1 MFKENLYVRKMIEKV
16 NGQDGQDGQD
26 GVIQELNK
34 YLHIEPS
41 TILEE
46 NRQKT
51 TKELEEVKSTID
63 KTNCE
68 ISELNDK
75 ISLMNY
81 EIKNRWELEKEQEDT
96 EIKLIQ
102 IYREI
107 KSLQDILNPIIN
119 KINDR
124 ARYRGKEISENPR
137 NKQIDKINQE
147 IEEFQQEKDENEL
160 IVANVKIVID
170 KIKTYPECIRI
181 SKKQLSLLINEK
193 KKLENNESKL
203 SEILHS
209 ILCLKKEEEMF
220 PQYIVYAF
228 KHDLEYD
235 KDDDFDI
242 FRVCNNHYHGSL
254 LNEQSVSCDIC
265 DRTYYI
271 YSNNIGELSGSC
283 YCERAYWNHKYPP
296 EDLLEF
302 NLDSTNTY
310 GEGVKEYY

>member
-1 MFKENLYVRKMIEKV
+1 MNILSYSFSLKTRILFVVVSKITSKETMFKENLYVRKMIEKV

-137 NKQIDKINQE
+137 NK
-147 IEEFQQEKDENEL
+147 L
-160 IVANVKIVID
+160 I
-170 KIKTYPECIRI
+170 
-181 SKKQLSLLINEK
+181 
-193 KKLENNESKL
+193 
-203 SEILHS
+203 EILHS